1 MRAISLKR
9 FFQSEEGSQTIAFL
23 VLLPLL
29 VWSIMAML
37 TFTDAFRVRGMA
49 TDAAAVIADSLSRQ
63 TTPITA
69 DDLLGLQSVAEQLTG
84 YEVSLRIT
92 QVRCILDCDSLGRR
106 ILAVDFSQGIGLDS
120 LLDLDFI
127 AGLSRE
133 RVPLMADGDRLV
145 LVETSFTH
153 EPIAQIGLEAKEVSV
168 SHATRMRFAPQLCW
182 IRCVIS

>member
-1 MRAISLKR
+1 MRGIVFKGFVR
-9 FFQSEEGSQTIAFL
+9 SEEGSQTIAFL

-49 TDAAAVIADSLSRQ
+49 TDATAVVADSLSRQ
-63 TTPITA
+63 TTPIDA
-69 DDLLGLQSVAEQLTG
+69 DDLLGLQSVVEQLTG
-84 YEVSLRIT
+84 YEVSLRVT
-92 QVRCILDCDSLGRR
+92 QVRCILNCDSLERR

-133 RVPLMADGDRLV
+133 RVPLMANGDRLV
-145 LVETSFTH
+145 LVETSFMH
-153 EPIAQIGLEAKEVSV
+153 EPIAQIGLEGMEVNV

-182 IRCVIS
+182 IRCIIS